1 MKASMLTTT
10 ITINMIRLLFVFLV
24 TFLIVTFSIQG
35 FRALSGAEKWQF
47 TKIALYGIILSMIT
61 TAILTAIYVIF

>member
-1 MKASMLTTT
+1 MLTTT
-10 ITINMIRLLFVFLV
+10 TTIDMIRLLAVFLV

-47 TKIALYGIILSMIT
+47 TKIAFYGIIVSAVSMT
-61 TAILTAIYVIF
+61 ILTAIYIIF